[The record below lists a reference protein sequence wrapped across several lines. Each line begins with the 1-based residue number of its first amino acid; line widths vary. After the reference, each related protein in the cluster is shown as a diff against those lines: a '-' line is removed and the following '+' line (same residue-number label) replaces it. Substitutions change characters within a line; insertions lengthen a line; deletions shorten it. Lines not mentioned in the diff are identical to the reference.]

1 MNNLEAFGLYLRYL
15 RNENNKT
22 TRELASLA
30 TISNASISQFENE
43 NRKPSLP
50 ILKKLAS
57 VLSNGNL
64 IEEKN
69 IYTKFLNL
77 LGYEEE
83 LSKINSYADELE
95 FQVALSKLIPLED
108 GLENG
113 FSLND
118 NPIEPYEQK
127 ALNAFIES
135 MQAARKRE
143 ENILAQW
150 QEQSNKDKE

>member
-30 TISNASISQFENE
+30 TISNASISQFENG

-150 QEQSNKDKE
+150 QEQTNKDKD